1 MTRKTHTHKSSEAG
15 TRSWANTR
23 KKVYRIIEF
32 NWKGW
37 LKPCIEQGIQNK
49 NQEGFQEGLLLV

>member
-1 MTRKTHTHKSSEAG
+1 MTRKTQTHKSSEAG

-32 NWKGW
+32 N
-37 LKPCIEQGIQNK
+37 
-49 NQEGFQEGLLLV
+49 